1 MKISEVNVQNI
12 IDYLRISEPTQ
23 SDTDFISAIIVSAK
37 NYISQYTGYTIAE
50 LDNYED
56 VTIALYVLC
65 QDMYDTRS
73 LYVQNNN
80 ANRVVE
86 SILNLHS
93 INLLPQRGLDD

>member
-1 MKISEVNVQNI
+1 MKISEVTVQDI
-12 IDYLRISEPTQ
+12 ADYLRITELTQ
-23 SDTDFISAIIVSAK
+23 SDSDFISAIIVSAK
-37 NYISQYTGYTIAE
+37 NYISQYTGYTIAQLE
-50 LDNYED
+50 DFED
-56 VTIALYVLC
+56 VTIALFVLC